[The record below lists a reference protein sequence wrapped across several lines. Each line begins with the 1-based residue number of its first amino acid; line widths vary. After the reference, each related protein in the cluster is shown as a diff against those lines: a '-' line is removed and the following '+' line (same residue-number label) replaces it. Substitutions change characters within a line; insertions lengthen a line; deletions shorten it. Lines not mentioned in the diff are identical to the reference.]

1 MYHYLFWPQAMQYK
15 DDNPGDRKAELDA
28 ADAINRVAKLT
39 KAQEAAT
46 VNDGHLQ
53 RKASAELET
62 KSLKIATSKELEK
75 KRETLKNELSYAA
88 NQRAVNEKAR
98 EKEVL
103 EKEVAN
109 ADRNLRIEKQMAK
122 LAEERERTNLEKREW
137 ESHEASVK
145 DDYKATPHLTSPS
158 ES

>member
-1 MYHYLFWPQAMQYK
+1 MRAQVRARQQAGTAPASFHGARVSLSDVMAQYV
-15 DDNPGDRKAELDA
+15 R
-28 ADAINRVAKLT
+28 
-39 KAQEAAT
+39 AQ
-46 VNDGHLQ
+46 
-53 RKASAELET
+53 
-62 KSLKIATSKELEK
+62 
-75 KRETLKNELSYAA
+75 
-88 NQRAVNEKAR
+88 
-98 EKEVL
+98 KEVL